1 MDNPN
6 RGVDENF
13 NNFYNVF
20 IIYYIAY
27 DCLPITTK
35 QVSNRRVKNPW
46 ITSGI
51 LTSIWRKITMY
62 RDYMAGLITKLQY
75 KTFNNRVDALTRRTK
90 KEYYIREL

>member
-1 MDNPN
+1 MKPTKLSSLVDYVILIGKILSAD

-51 LTSIWRKITMY
+51 LTSI
-62 RDYMAGLITKLQY
+62 
-75 KTFNNRVDALTRRTK
+75 
-90 KEYYIREL
+90 